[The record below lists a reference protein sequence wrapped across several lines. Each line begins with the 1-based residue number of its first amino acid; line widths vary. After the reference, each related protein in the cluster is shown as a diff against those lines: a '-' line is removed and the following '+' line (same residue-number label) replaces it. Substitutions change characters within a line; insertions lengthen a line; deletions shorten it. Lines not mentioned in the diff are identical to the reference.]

1 MLQKIM
7 IYDDLMMTIWRS
19 DPTWRASNSLDRLPS
34 GLECCNSPRRTR
46 SLGSSQSLS
55 ILILQQ
61 RWPFLYYHHNN
72 HRNGCVVAW
81 KGNFSFINGS
91 WKCYFKAILKHFDI
105 LSGFKHFDI
114 QKNLSFL
121 DKKNSP
127 LLVLRRL
134 PTFSLLRIRPILW
147 SSNIFIMGHW
157 QYYLSH
163 LSPALKAS
171 KSSERSS
178 SLSSISSRAPAPLVL
193 GVKAHT
199 EETNDCSQDNAAW
212 S

>member
-1 MLQKIM
+1 MKYGLQCETQERGKKKWPLDNITDEKWEPVHFMTHICAKSMLKFYHRVNICCRKSWFM
-7 IYDDLMMTIWRS
+7 IILWWRS

-91 WKCYFKAILKHFDI
+91 WKCYSKAI
-105 LSGFKHFDI
+105 
-114 QKNLSFL
+114 
-121 DKKNSP
+121 
-127 LLVLRRL
+127 
-134 PTFSLLRIRPILW
+134 
-147 SSNIFIMGHW
+147 
-157 QYYLSH
+157 
-163 LSPALKAS
+163 
-171 KSSERSS
+171 
-178 SLSSISSRAPAPLVL
+178 
-193 GVKAHT
+193 
-199 EETNDCSQDNAAW
+199 
-212 S
+212 